1 MKNKIILFVAML
13 FAVLA
18 LTACGEVS
26 YDKIGGDWK
35 AKTINGET
43 VEEYSKKLSLPECMG
58 MVTFK
63 VSDDDKVVLTAVNAS
78 DLTTTTSQTY
88 KIKRASNGFE
98 VLQPDSE
105 EIFFSVTY
113 DEKENTLAYSVDPG
127 TGVIKYVL
135 EKGSYDF
142 DTALAEYAASTAGG
156 TEDAT
161 DETAD
166 ETEDATEDAADETEE
181 AAEDAFGAEDIAGL
195 LMGHTWADDDGFQVT
210 YNEDATYSAATPEG
224 EEITGGW
231 DVADMEDGTVVFSVE
246 LDGEQSDVV
255 VTGCSADT
263 ISFEDGS
270 TFTFV
275 E

>member
-1 MKNKIILFVAML
+1 MKNKIILLVAML

-63 VSDDDKVVLTAVNAS
+63 VSDDDKVVLTAVDAS

-88 KIKRASNGFE
+88 NIKRASNGFE

-113 DEKENTLAYSVDPG
+113 DEKENTLTYSVDPG
-127 TGVIKYVL
+127 AGVIKYVL

-142 DTALAEYAASTAGG
+142 DAALAEYAAATAG
-156 TEDAT
+156 E
-161 DETAD
+161 
-166 ETEDATEDAADETEE
+166 TEDAADETADETDE
-181 AAEDAFGAEDIAGL
+181 AADTTDEAAGDAFGAEDVAGL
-195 LMGHTWADDDGFQVT
+195 LIGHTWADEDGFQVT
-210 YNEDATYSAATPEG
+210 YGEDATYSGVTPEG
-224 EEITGGW
+224 EEVTGSW
-231 DVADMEDGTVVFSVE
+231 DIADMEDGTVVFSIE
-246 LDGEQSDVV
+246 LGGEQSDIV

-270 TFTFV
+270 SFTFV